1 MPGQSSLPGI
11 PFQYYSLNSVVKAS
25 DRFFGIFFAAKG
37 GESEIAFAAGT
48 EAYPGCSDNVDL
60 IEEFVKEGPES
71 IPAGVLSQI

>member
-11 PFQYYSLNSVVKAS
+11 PFQYYSLNSVVKRRIAS
-25 DRFFGIFFAAKG
+25 SVFSLLPKAVSR
-37 GESEIAFAAGT
+37 IAFAAGT

-60 IEEFVKEGPES
+60 IEEFVKKVQES